1 MPNFGALSKLG
12 SLSPGYLSTSPDE
25 ATVQPVLFAGQ
36 QAQGADLDALK
47 KAQSLIDQGAPAQQV
62 YQQTAPQGTAQSV
75 GRATNYIPSSRTG
88 WFQGADGKY
97 RFEFD
102 DSKSKFSPE
111 AFEKLK
117 MVKDVKL
124 GELLSHP
131 ELFKLYP
138 EIANIK
144 LLPLSLQEMDEG
156 LRGSYEDK
164 TNTLRLHTDPEIA
177 RSTLMHE
184 LQHWIQTK
192 EGFAAG
198 GGETAIKPNLE
209 LDQLKKINDELKSY
223 IENYYIKYNQMKGL
237 EKEMDPSLFRTMM
250 SNWMKDNPPDF
261 KNFYN
266 EKKQEK
272 LTDLNKRME
281 NLDDY
286 EVYRRLAGETEARNV
301 QNRLSLISKERQK
314 KMPSETQEFPYSE
327 QFVMDQ

>member
-88 WFQGADGKY
+88 WFQGADGQW

-102 DSKSKFSPE
+102 DSKSKFNPE
-111 AFEKLK
+111 AFEKVK
-117 MVKDVKL
+117 MVKDVQL

-156 LRGSYEDK
+156 YSGAFDHT
-164 TNTLRLHTDPEIA
+164 TNTLKLHTDPEIA

-184 LQHWIQTK
+184 LQHWIQRK
-192 EGFAAG
+192 EKFAG
-198 GGETAIKPNLE
+198 GGDPVGIKPLLKMNEILKNLE
-209 LDQLKKINDELKSY
+209 MSQKLFKSGKYSNEEYDKMKKEQKQKEEDLYNRLDK
-223 IENYYIKYNQMKGL
+223 
-237 EKEMDPSLFRTMM
+237 F
-250 SNWMKDNPPDF
+250 
-261 KNFYN
+261 
-266 EKKQEK
+266 
-272 LTDLNKRME
+272 
-281 NLDDY
+281 DDY

-301 QNRLSLISKERQK
+301 QNRLKLIAKERQK
-314 KMPSETQEFPYSE
+314 IMPSETQEFPYSE
-327 QFVMDQ
+327 QFVKEQ